1 MAENNQ
7 RAFYSLKIIREVTG
21 RADVKGSGD
30 EEVLLVKYTVSTSSL
45 WSATSVNKGKCL
57 IL

>member
-21 RADVKGSGD
+21 QADVKGSGGG
-30 EEVLLVKYTVSTSSL
+30 EGLLVKYIISTSSL
-45 WSATSVNKGKCL
+45 WSTTSVNKGKCL